1 MFSIFRRNR
10 KSSESKP
17 ESGSEIIDPIAVRDT
32 ALIAVIAAA
41 IARYREQDR
50 SVSPAVGFIVRRVRR
65 V

>member
-10 KSSESKP
+10 NISEAKS
-17 ESGSEIIDPIAVRDT
+17 ESGSKILASAAEGDT

-41 IARYREQDR
+41 IARYREQD
-50 SVSPAVGFIVRRVRR
+50 SIVSPAVGFIVRRVRR

>member
-10 KSSESKP
+10 FAPETTSGNAESVAVT
-17 ESGSEIIDPIAVRDT
+17 DP

-41 IARYREQDR
+41 IAQYRSQD
-50 SVSPAVGFIVRRVRR
+50 SAVSPAVGFLVRRVRR

>member
-1 MFSIFRRNR
+1 MFSIFRR
-10 KSSESKP
+10 KAIPSESKP
-17 ESGSEIIDPIAVRDT
+17 ESDSGAAGSNPGSDT

-41 IARYREQDR
+41 IARYREQDP